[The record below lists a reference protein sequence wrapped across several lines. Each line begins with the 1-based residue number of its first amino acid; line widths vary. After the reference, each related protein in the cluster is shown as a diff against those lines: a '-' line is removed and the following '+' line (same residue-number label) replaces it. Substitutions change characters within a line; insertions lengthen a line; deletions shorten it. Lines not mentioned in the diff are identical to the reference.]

1 MTAAMPGDVIDR
13 RQFLR
18 TCSAAAYAGAKLQG
32 QDHERPNVVLIVVDN
47 LGLDL
52 GCYGNTVI
60 KTPHLDALAADG
72 VRMTHAFCTTSSC
85 SPSRSV
91 ILTGQYAHAN
101 GMYGLQHAYHHFA
114 SFDHVRSLPTILPDA
129 GYRTARI
136 GKLHVG
142 PESVYRFDEAL
153 EADSRNPVEMA
164 ERSREFMGGDGPF
177 FLHFGPYDPHRGRP
191 FNSWPEPNPFANR
204 PEGYRGVETVEY
216 RTEDVT
222 VPAFLTDTPETR
234 AELAQYYQ
242 AISRVDQGVGRL
254 VEILKE
260 TGKYDNTVV
269 VFLSDNGSA
278 FPGAL
283 ATLYE
288 PGMRLPCIVRS
299 PEQKRR
305 GIACDAMINWADIA
319 PTIADFAGVGAETEQ
334 FQGRSFREAIA
345 NESPAGWDEIYAS
358 HTFHEVTM
366 YQPMRVFRG
375 RRFKLIWN
383 IVHDQD
389 LSFPRDIEE
398 SSTMQSLSRNGV
410 ERIGKRRLRDL
421 RRRPEF
427 ELFDLEND
435 PGETNNLADDQ
446 GSRDV
451 LDELTTKVRQ
461 FQERTSDPWII
472 AWGDHKGLAVV
483 EKH

>member
-1 MTAAMPGDVIDR
+1 MPSSVIDR
-13 RQFLR
+13 RRFLKA
-18 TCSAAAYAGAKLQG
+18 CAAAYAATNLQG
-32 QDHERPNVVLIVVDN
+32 QGADRPNVVLIVVDN
-47 LGLDL
+47 MGLDL
-52 GCYGNTVI
+52 GCYGNPVV

-72 VRMTHAFCTTSSC
+72 VRMTNAFCTTSSC
-85 SPSRSV
+85 SPSRAV

-114 SFDHVRSLPTILPDA
+114 SFDHVRSLPTILGEA

-142 PESVYRFDEAL
+142 PEAVYRFDSAL

-164 ERSREFMGGDGPF
+164 ERSEQFIADDDAPF

-204 PEGYRGVETVEY
+204 PEGYEGVETVEY
-216 RTEDVT
+216 SPEDVV
-222 VPAFLTDTPETR
+222 VPPFLTDTPETR

-254 VEILKE
+254 VEILKAR
-260 TGKYDNTVV
+260 GKYDNTLI

-288 PGMRLPCIVRS
+288 PGMHLPCIVRT
-299 PEQKRR
+299 PEQQKR
-305 GIACDAMINWADIA
+305 GITCDAMINWADIA
-319 PTIADFAGVGAETEQ
+319 PTIADFAGAPPAKEQ
-334 FQGRSFREAIA
+334 FQGRSFRGAIQS
-345 NESPAGWDEIYAS
+345 ESPAGWDEIYAS

-389 LSFPRDIEE
+389 LALPRDIEE
-398 SSTMQSLSRNGV
+398 SSTMQSLSRRGL
-410 ERIGKRRLRDL
+410 ERIGKRSLGDL

-427 ELFDLEND
+427 ELYDLEKD
-435 PGETNNLADDQ
+435 PDEVNNLAGDS
-446 GSRDV
+446 GSRE
-451 LDELTTKVRQ
+451 LLAELTAKVRK
-461 FQERTSDPWII
+461 FQERTNDPWVI
-472 AWGDHKGLAVV
+472 AWGDHEGLAVV

>member
-1 MTAAMPGDVIDR
+1 MTAAMLIDR
-13 RQFLR
+13 RRFLR
-18 TCSAAAYAGAKLQG
+18 NSLQAPAALAAGNLLGQG
-32 QDHERPNVVLIVVDN
+32 NGRPNVVLIVVDN

-52 GCYGNTVI
+52 GCYGNSGV

-72 VRMTHAFCTTSSC
+72 VRMTYAFCTTSSC

-114 SFDHVRSLPTILPDA
+114 SFDHVRSLPAILGDA

-142 PESVYRFDEAL
+142 PESVYRFDSAL

-164 ERSREFMGGDGPF
+164 ERSQEFIESDERPF

-204 PEGYRGVETVEY
+204 PEGYPGVETVEY
-216 RTEDVT
+216 SAEDV
-222 VPAFLTDTPETR
+222 VIPPFLTNTPETR

-242 AISRVDQGVGRL
+242 AISRLDQGVGRL
-254 VEILKE
+254 AEILKAA
-260 TGKYDNTVV
+260 GKYDDTLII
-269 VFLSDNGSA
+269 FLSDNGSA

-299 PEQKRR
+299 PEQGRR

-319 PTIADFAGVGAETEQ
+319 PTIADFAGAPSEKEQ
-334 FQGRSFREAIA
+334 FQGRSFRRAIA
-345 NESPAGWDEIYAS
+345 DRSPAGWDEIYAS

-383 IVHDQD
+383 IVHDQE

-398 SSTMQSLSRNGV
+398 SSTMQSLSRRGV
-410 ERIGKRRLRDL
+410 ERIGERSVKDL

-427 ELFDLEND
+427 ELYDLEKDPGEANNLAND
-435 PGETNNLADDQ
+435 PGRRAL
-446 GSRDV
+446 
-451 LDELTTKVRQ
+451 LDELTAKVRK
-461 FQERTSDPWII
+461 FQERTQDPWVI